1 MYSKEADEGISGTW
15 DRDPQG
21 QVCSPPIHGFINE
34 AFIVWR
40 QW

>member
-1 MYSKEADEGISGTW
+1 MYSKEADEGVSGTL

-21 QVCSPPIHGFINE
+21 QVCSPIHGFINE